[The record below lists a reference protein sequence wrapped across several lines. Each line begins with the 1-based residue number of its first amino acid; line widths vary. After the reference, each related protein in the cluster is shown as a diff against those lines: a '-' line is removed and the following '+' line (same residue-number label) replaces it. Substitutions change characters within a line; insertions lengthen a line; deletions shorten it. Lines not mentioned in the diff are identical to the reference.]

1 MHLSLKKRKQLLPI
15 LFILALLFVL
25 SLIIILGQFFHQTL
39 QDEMAEQ
46 FNKLQLMLAREIAIN
61 IESFVDRLYKD
72 IHTIAQLPEIARIHN
87 SPRCRVGAEAI
98 TSQLQSDVPVA
109 IQVLTKN
116 GRILYDNSAPEK
128 EGMDLSGTAF
138 FK

>member
-15 LFILALLFVL
+15 LFIFALLFVL

-46 FNKLQLMLAREIAIN
+46 FNKQQLMLAREIAIN

-72 IHTIAQLPEIARIHN
+72 IHTIAQWPEIPRTPQ
-87 SPRCRVGAEAI
+87 SPRCRV
-98 TSQLQSDVPVA
+98 VA
-109 IQVLTKN
+109 SPAAPWLPPHHPYTQELA
-116 GRILYDNSAPEK
+116 GELAGPGHDNSAPEK
-128 EGMDLSGTAF
+128 
-138 FK
+138 